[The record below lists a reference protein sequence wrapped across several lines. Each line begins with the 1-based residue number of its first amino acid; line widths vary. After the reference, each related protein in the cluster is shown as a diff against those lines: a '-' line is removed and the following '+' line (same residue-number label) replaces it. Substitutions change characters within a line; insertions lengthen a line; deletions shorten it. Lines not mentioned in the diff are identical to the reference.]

1 MDRGFVFVAEIYTL
15 ERTQCLE
22 ESGEIVP
29 TDSTGD
35 YEIWLNHEVVT
46 IAKGQVTGFKL
57 TGYIEPFDF
66 GLVNDNCAD
75 GSTVSPTTEWSKWEV
90 RYVQVLSYAG
100 IGNSILISIN

>member
-29 TDSTGD
+29 PDSTGN

-46 IAKGQVTGFKL
+46 NAKGQVTGF
-57 TGYIEPFDF
+57 
-66 GLVNDNCAD
+66 
-75 GSTVSPTTEWSKWEV
+75 
-90 RYVQVLSYAG
+90 
-100 IGNSILISIN
+100 

>member
-29 TDSTGD
+29 TDSTGN

-46 IAKGQVTGFKL
+46 NAKGQVTGFKL
-57 TGYIEPFDF
+57 TGYTEPFDF
-66 GLVNDNCAD
+66 RLVNDNCAN

-100 IGNSILISIN
+100 IGNPILISVN

>member
-29 TDSTGD
+29 TDSTGN

-46 IAKGQVTGFKL
+46 NAKGQVTGF
-57 TGYIEPFDF
+57 
-66 GLVNDNCAD
+66 
-75 GSTVSPTTEWSKWEV
+75 
-90 RYVQVLSYAG
+90 
-100 IGNSILISIN
+100 